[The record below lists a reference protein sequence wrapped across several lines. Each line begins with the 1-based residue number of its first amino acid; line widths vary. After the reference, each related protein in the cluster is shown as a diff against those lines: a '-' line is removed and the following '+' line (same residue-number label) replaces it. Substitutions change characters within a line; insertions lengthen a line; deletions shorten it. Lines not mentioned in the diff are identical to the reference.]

1 LPEIRASVINVKVR
15 TILSL
20 KKIIGSGEIQ
30 LSLPES
36 STLEELI
43 TNLVSSRG
51 DELASH
57 LYEPN
62 SKRLRPYVRL
72 MVNGRDIAFLNRM
85 ETVLRSGDE
94 VLILPPVS
102 GG

>member
-1 LPEIRASVINVKVR
+1 MIRVKVR
-15 TILSL
+15 TILTL
-20 KKIIGSGEIQ
+20 KKIMGSGEIE
-30 LSLPES
+30 LSFPEG
-36 STLEELI
+36 STLAALI
-43 TNLVSSRG
+43 TNLVNSWG

-62 SKRLRPYVRL
+62 SKRLRPYIRL

-85 ETVLRSGDE
+85 ETVLKSGDE

>member
-1 LPEIRASVINVKVR
+1 MINVKVR
-15 TILSL
+15 TILTL
-20 KKIIGSGEIQ
+20 KKIMGSGEIQ
-30 LSLPES
+30 LSLPEK
-36 STLEELI
+36 STLGELI
-43 TNLVSSRG
+43 TNLVSNRG

-62 SKRLRPYVRL
+62 SKQVRPYIRL

-85 ETVLRSGDE
+85 ETVLQSGDE